1 METANV
7 TCLHTLARRHAG
19 LVLSLPRDGR
29 LHHYKSRF
37 LDADRDSVWVECPA
51 SADGQLLAELAA
63 AGGQVAV
70 SFRYEG
76 RRAMFAAAVL
86 ARETACSRSRSTHQP
101 VAALRLKQPAEI
113 RLAQRR
119 AHYRAPVD
127 GGTGM
132 KVRIWRVGEAA
143 DPGAA
148 PTPMQAVAVVRPIDL
163 SVGGVGVLLEG
174 ADPQTAALS
183 EGERVRV
190 ELDCAPGTVL
200 LEGRVRRPP
209 EPDAAN
215 APLLRCGI
223 QWVTGPD
230 SAEPPHV
237 LRQVA
242 RVVAMLER
250 AHLRRT
256 RGHLVGLR

>member
-1 METANV
+1 MDTAKV
-7 TCLHTLARRHAG
+7 SWLHNMARRQAG
-19 LVLSLPRDGR
+19 LVMSLPRDGR

-76 RRAMFAAAVL
+76 RRAMFAATL
-86 ARETACSRSRSTHQP
+86 LGRESAISRSRSTNHS
-101 VAALRLKQPAEI
+101 VAALRLTQPAEI
-113 RLAQRR
+113 RLVQRR

-127 GGTGM
+127 GGTGL
-132 KVRIWRVGEAA
+132 KVRIWRVGGAA
-143 DPGAA
+143 DPKVAQ
-148 PTPMQAVAVVRPIDL
+148 PPMQALAVVRPIDL
-163 SVGGVGVLLEG
+163 SVGGVGVLLDG
-174 ADPQTAALS
+174 ADPQTTALS

-190 ELDCAPGTVL
+190 ELDGAPGTML
-200 LEGRVRRPP
+200 LEGQVRRPP
-209 EPDAAN
+209 VPDAAN

-223 QWVTGPD
+223 QWLSQED
-230 SAEPPHV
+230 SAESPPV

-242 RVVAMLER
+242 RIVAMLER